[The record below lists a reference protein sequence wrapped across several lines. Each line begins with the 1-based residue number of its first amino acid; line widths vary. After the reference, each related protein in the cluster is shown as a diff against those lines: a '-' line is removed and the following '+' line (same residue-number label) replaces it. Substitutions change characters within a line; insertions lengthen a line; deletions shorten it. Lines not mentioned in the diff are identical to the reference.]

1 MLAYPK
7 LLPTGKSAPWY
18 FVSRLSMNKKDE
30 NNQMG
35 DRLLAIWLGK
45 GYYHFTT
52 CDEAKKEPNAVQNVN
67 YPADIDGLWTFVYY
81 SYSAKEKKAI
91 GFIKFGEQEI
101 KKVVFD
107 VQNPSTKYLKFTVGG
122 ND

>member
-91 GFIKFGEQEI
+91 GFIKFGE
-101 KKVVFD
+101 
-107 VQNPSTKYLKFTVGG
+107 
-122 ND
+122 